1 MRVFVLCVRRYSFTS
16 DDGQNLSG
24 ISCLCIGDSSEQ
36 TANFKGKQ
44 PMKLTTSDM
53 TIWNHFG
60 VVPGYYELDVAYSA
74 NSKGEVK
81 FRLNAA
87 KYLQEVKQ

>member
-24 ISCLCIGDSSEQ
+24 VSCLCIGDSAEQ

-44 PMKLTTSDM
+44 PMKLSTTDM
-53 TIWNHFG
+53 AIWNHFN
-60 VVPGYYELDVAYSA
+60 VVPGYYELDVTHTA
-74 NSKGEVK
+74 NSKGDIK
-81 FRLNAA
+81 FKLNAA
-87 KYLQEVKQ
+87 KHLQEVKQ